1 MKYYIYETK
10 NNVNN
15 KVYVGVHKTND
26 PNDDYLGSG
35 PIVNAALAKYG
46 RENFSKTI
54 LHEFDT
60 QEEAYQM
67 ESEIVNEDFIAR
79 SDTYNVK
86 LGGIGGFDY
95 INSNGL
101 GYKGPH
107 TEETKT
113 RLKVIANERWKD
125 KEYKEKWLKTV
136 VPHDRTGAVLSE
148 ETKEK
153 LRQANLGKT
162 YSKEINQKKGRG
174 GSANAAS
181 LSVTVEDITYPS
193 IRAAIEATG
202 MSREKLRKI
211 QRGCV

>member
-1 MKYYIYETK
+1 MYYVYQTT
-10 NNVNN
+10 NLVNN

-35 PIVNAALAKYG
+35 PIVNAALEKYG
-46 RENFSKTI
+46 RHNFNKTI
-54 LHEFDT
+54 LHKFDT
-60 QEEAYQM
+60 RDEAYQA
-67 ESEIVNEDFIAR
+67 EREIVNEDFIAR
-79 SDTYNVK
+79 RDTYNVK

-107 TEETKT
+107 TEEAKSKM
-113 RLKVIANERWKD
+113 RDIANERWKD
-125 KEYKEKWLKTV
+125 KAYKKKWLKTV
-136 VPHDRTGAVLSE
+136 VPGDRTGSVLSE

-153 LRQANLGKT
+153 IRQANLGKT
-162 YSKEINQKKGRG
+162 YTKEVNLKKGRS

-181 LSVTVEDITYPS
+181 KPVSVDGITYPS
-193 IRAAIEATG
+193 IKAAMKATG

-211 QRGCV
+211 VRNKK